1 MTAGFSALE
10 QQALVS
16 IIKFLM
22 SVVSRLAGGYHPVK
36 QQLARVSGLLDVL
49 CNGQIADEEEQQ
61 PPWRQ
66 ADALTQMLLG
76 TIKAPVKRDGEMVA
90 ETFAHLDYG
99 TAGFLLPP
107 RSSSQR
113 RLDAGVD
120 SAQVGSSEVGPE
132 CSETGVGLCEGR
144 LRLRAGDQTG
154 PVGCGWADPGADRQG
169 GGGSADCWQQK
180 VEPAGRDNVVPCEV
194 EWLDE
199 LEGETW
205 TQAIARGAGLE
216 VQVRH
221 LIGQVPGWYPTWSQ
235 LDTVLCCDGKLDR

>member
-1 MTAGFSALE
+1 M
-10 QQALVS
+10 
-16 IIKFLM
+16 
-22 SVVSRLAGGYHPVK
+22 K
-36 QQLARVSGLLDVL
+36 QQLARVSGLLNVRR
-49 CNGQIADEEEQQ
+49 NGQIADEEEADVQQ

-66 ADALTQMLLG
+66 ADALTQMLFG
-76 TIKAPVKRDGEMVA
+76 TIKAPVKGDGEMVA

-132 CSETGVGLCEGR
+132 CSETGVGLCQGR

-154 PVGCGWADPGADRQG
+154 PAGCGWADPGADRQG
-169 GGGSADCWQQK
+169 GAGSADCWQQK
-180 VEPAGRDNVVPCEV
+180 VDVVPCEV

-199 LEGETW
+199 LQGETK

-221 LIGQVPGWYPTWSQ
+221 LIGQVPGRYPTWSQ
-235 LDTVLCCDGKLDR
+235 LDTVLCCAGKLDR